1 MAEFREAQTP
11 TDTSAVPSFPQNPNQ
26 CLASDPMNFLARFGN
41 MFSKIPTPIWAVVL
55 GPLIALAGSEIQK
68 ALDTSIYPEINKE
81 RIKTL
86 EGKWEGFGIQAIA
99 DNDSKRRLKEQKV
112 IVAETIDKNLGYL
125 LKSYDDCTFKISERQ
140 SNVPI
145 VWYPA
150 HLSLQV
156 VRTSF
161 FSRKSLQGILEIT
174 PVMDNVSHKTN
185 TYKVTGRLEQS
196 GDYIRLD
203 YTNTDRGKKDFG
215 TLLLENTSDGKLCGQ
230 FLSYGPISRG
240 IVNGK
245 YIFSEKAR

>member
-1 MAEFREAQTP
+1 
-11 TDTSAVPSFPQNPNQ
+11 
-26 CLASDPMNFLARFGN
+26 MNFLARIGN
-41 MFSKIPTPIWAVVL
+41 IFSRIPTPIWVVVM
-55 GPLIALAGSEIQK
+55 GPLVAIAGSEIQK
-68 ALDTSIYPEINKE
+68 GLDTSIYPEINKE
-81 RIKTL
+81 RIKKL
-86 EGKWEGFGIQAIA
+86 EGKWEGFGIQAIP
-99 DNDSKRRLKEQKV
+99 DNDSQRRLEKQEV
-112 IVAETIDKNLGYL
+112 IVVKPLDKNLKVL
-125 LKSYDDCTFKISERQ
+125 LASYDECTYKISRGDDA
-140 SNVPI
+140 VPT

-150 HLSLQV
+150 HLTLQV

-174 PVMDNVSHKTN
+174 PTMKNLSHKTN

-203 YTNTDRGKKDFG
+203 YTNTDGGKKDFG

-245 YIFSEKAR
+245 YIFTDNAR

>member
-1 MAEFREAQTP
+1 MF
-11 TDTSAVPSFPQNPNQ
+11 
-26 CLASDPMNFLARFGN
+26 AR
-41 MFSKIPTPIWAVVL
+41 IPTPIWVVVL
-55 GPLIALAGSEIQK
+55 GPLIAIGGSEIQK

-86 EGKWEGFGIQAIA
+86 EGEWEGFGIQAIT
-99 DNDSKRRLKEQKV
+99 DDDSKRRLKEQKV
-112 IVAETIDKNLGYL
+112 KIVEVMNKDLKDL
-125 LKSYDDCTFKISERQ
+125 LVLYNDCTFKASKGDAL
-140 SNVPI
+140 PT

-150 HLSLQV
+150 HLALRV

-174 PVMDNVSHKTN
+174 PTMENTSHKTN

-203 YTNTDRGKKDFG
+203 YTNTDGGKKDFG

-245 YIFSEKAR
+245 YIFTEKAR

>member
-1 MAEFREAQTP
+1 
-11 TDTSAVPSFPQNPNQ
+11 
-26 CLASDPMNFLARFGN
+26 
-41 MFSKIPTPIWAVVL
+41 MFSRIPTSIWVVVL
-55 GPLIALAGSEIQK
+55 GPLIAIAGSEIQK
-68 ALDTSIYPEINKE
+68 AVDTSIYPEINKE

-86 EGKWEGFGIQAIA
+86 EGKWEGFGIQPIA
-99 DNDSKRRLKEQKV
+99 DDDSKRRLEEQEV
-112 IVAETIDKNLGYL
+112 VVAKTIDANLGKL
-125 LKSYDDCTFKISERQ
+125 LKSYNDCTFKASMRD
-140 SNVPI
+140 SAVPL

-174 PVMDNVSHKTN
+174 PVRKDHSHKTN

-203 YTNTDRGKKDFG
+203 YTNTDGGKKDFG

-240 IVNGK
+240 IVNGH
-245 YIFSEKAR
+245 YIFSEKTR

>member
-1 MAEFREAQTP
+1 
-11 TDTSAVPSFPQNPNQ
+11 
-26 CLASDPMNFLARFGN
+26 
-41 MFSKIPTPIWAVVL
+41 MFSRIPTSIWVVVL
-55 GPLIALAGSEIQK
+55 GPLIAIAGSEFQK

-81 RIKTL
+81 RIRTL
-86 EGKWEGFGIQAIA
+86 EGKWEGFGIQPIA
-99 DNDSKRRLKEQKV
+99 DNDSKRRLEEQEV
-112 IVAETIDKNLGYL
+112 IVAKNIDANLGRL
-125 LKSYDDCTFKISERQ
+125 LKSYNDCTFKASMRD
-140 SNVPI
+140 SAVPL

-161 FSRKSLQGILEIT
+161 FTRKSLQGILEIT
-174 PVMDNVSHKTN
+174 PVMKELSHKTN

-203 YTNTDRGKKDFG
+203 YTNTDGGKKDFG

-240 IVNGK
+240 IVNGH
-245 YIFSEKAR
+245 YIFSENTR

>member
-1 MAEFREAQTP
+1 
-11 TDTSAVPSFPQNPNQ
+11 
-26 CLASDPMNFLARFGN
+26 MNFLARISN
-41 MFSKIPTPIWAVVL
+41 MLSKIPASIWVVVL
-55 GPLIALAGSEIQK
+55 GPLVAIAGSEIQK
-68 ALDTSIYPEINKE
+68 ALDTSVYPEINKE

-86 EGKWEGFGIQAIA
+86 EGEWEGFGIQPIT
-99 DNDSKRRLKEQKV
+99 DDDSKRRLKEQKV
-112 IVAETIDKNLGYL
+112 KVAEVMNKDLEGLI
-125 LKSYDDCTFKISERQ
+125 KSYNDCTFKTSKADA
-140 SNVPI
+140 VPT

-156 VRTSF
+156 ARTSF

-174 PVMDNVSHKTN
+174 PMMETTSHKTN

-203 YTNTDRGKKDFG
+203 YTNTDGGKKDFG

-230 FLSYGPISRG
+230 FLSYGPISRS

-245 YIFSEKAR
+245 YIFTEKAR

>member
-1 MAEFREAQTP
+1 MF
-11 TDTSAVPSFPQNPNQ
+11 
-26 CLASDPMNFLARFGN
+26 AR
-41 MFSKIPTPIWAVVL
+41 IPTPIWVVVL
-55 GPLIALAGSEIQK
+55 GPLIAIAGSEIQK

-86 EGKWEGFGIQAIA
+86 EGEWEGFGIQVIT
-99 DNDSKRRLKEQKV
+99 DDDSKRRLKEQKV
-112 IVAETIDKNLGYL
+112 KIVEVMNKDLKDL
-125 LKSYDDCTFKISERQ
+125 LVLYNDCTFKASKGDAL
-140 SNVPI
+140 PT

-150 HLSLQV
+150 HLALRV

-174 PVMDNVSHKTN
+174 PTMENTSHKTN

-203 YTNTDRGKKDFG
+203 YTNTDGGKKDFG

-245 YIFSEKAR
+245 YIFTEKAR

>member
-1 MAEFREAQTP
+1 
-11 TDTSAVPSFPQNPNQ
+11 
-26 CLASDPMNFLARFGN
+26 MNLLARIRN
-41 MFSKIPTPIWAVVL
+41 MLSRIPTPIWVVVL
-55 GPLIALAGSEIQK
+55 GPLIAISGSEVQK
-68 ALDTSIYPEINKE
+68 ALDTSLYPEINKE

-86 EGKWEGFGIQAIA
+86 EGEWEGFGIQTIA
-99 DNDSKRRLKEQKV
+99 DDDSKRRLDEQEVKV
-112 IVAETIDKNLGYL
+112 DTAKNPDLEGL
-125 LKSYDDCTFKISERQ
+125 LKQYEDCTFKQMSRNDA
-140 SNVPI
+140 SPT

-150 HLSLQV
+150 HLTLQV

-174 PVMDNVSHKTN
+174 PTMKIASHKTN
-185 TYKVTGRLEQS
+185 MYKVTGRLEQS

-203 YTNTDRGKKDFG
+203 YTNTDGGKKDFG

-245 YIFSEKAR
+245 YIFTGKAR

>member
-1 MAEFREAQTP
+1 
-11 TDTSAVPSFPQNPNQ
+11 
-26 CLASDPMNFLARFGN
+26 MNLLARIGN
-41 MFSKIPTPIWAVVL
+41 MFAKIPTPIWVVVL
-55 GPLIALAGSEIQK
+55 GPVIAIAGSEIQK
-68 ALDTSIYPEINKE
+68 ALDTSLYPEINKE

-86 EGKWEGFGIQAIA
+86 EGEWEGFGIQAIT
-99 DNDSKRRLKEQKV
+99 DDDSKRRLKDQKV
-112 IVAETIDKNLGYL
+112 KGVEVMNPDLKSLIDKYN
-125 LKSYDDCTFKISERQ
+125 DCTFKMSKGDT
-140 SNVPI
+140 VPT

-161 FSRKSLQGILEIT
+161 FSKKSLQGILEIT
-174 PVMDNVSHKTN
+174 PTMENTSHKTN

-203 YTNTDRGKKDFG
+203 YTNTDGGKKDFG

-245 YIFSEKAR
+245 YIFTEKAR

>member
-1 MAEFREAQTP
+1 
-11 TDTSAVPSFPQNPNQ
+11 
-26 CLASDPMNFLARFGN
+26 MNFLARIGN
-41 MFSKIPTPIWAVVL
+41 MFSKIPTPIWVVVM
-55 GPLIALAGSEIQK
+55 GPLVAIAGSEIQK
-68 ALDTSIYPEINKE
+68 GLDTSIYPEINKE
-81 RIKTL
+81 RIKKL
-86 EGKWEGFGIQAIA
+86 EGKWEGFGIQAIT
-99 DNDSKRRLKEQKV
+99 DNDSKRRLEEQKV
-112 IVAETIDKNLGYL
+112 IVVKAIDEDLKKL
-125 LKSYDDCTFKISERQ
+125 LVSYDDCTFKISKRDGA
-140 SNVPI
+140 VPT

-150 HLSLQV
+150 HLTLQV

-174 PVMDNVSHKTN
+174 PKMKDISHETN

-203 YTNTDRGKKDFG
+203 YTNTDGGKKDFG

-245 YIFSEKAR
+245 YIFTDIAR

>member
-1 MAEFREAQTP
+1 
-11 TDTSAVPSFPQNPNQ
+11 
-26 CLASDPMNFLARFGN
+26 MNLPARIGN
-41 MFSKIPTPIWAVVL
+41 IVSRIPTPIWVAVL
-55 GPLIALAGSEIQK
+55 GPLIAIAGSEIQK

-81 RIKTL
+81 RIKAL
-86 EGKWEGFGIQAIA
+86 EGKWEGFGLQLI
-99 DNDSKRRLKEQKV
+99 DNDDSKKRLRKQEV
-112 IVAETIDKNLGYL
+112 IVANTTDDGPKSL
-125 LKSYDDCTFKISERQ
+125 LTLYDECTFKASTKE
-140 SNVPI
+140 SSVPI

-156 VRTSF
+156 VRSSF
-161 FSRKSLQGILEIT
+161 FSRKSLQGVLEIT
-174 PVMDNVSHKTN
+174 PVMETKTLSHKSN
-185 TYKVTGRLEQS
+185 IYKITGRLEQS

-203 YTNTDRGKKDFG
+203 YTNTDAGKKDFG

>member
-1 MAEFREAQTP
+1 MKLL
-11 TDTSAVPSFPQNPNQ
+11 V
-26 CLASDPMNFLARFGN
+26 CIGN
-41 MFSKIPTPIWAVVL
+41 MFSKIPTPIWVVVL
-55 GPLIALAGSEIQK
+55 SPVIAIAGSEIQK
-68 ALDTSIYPEINKE
+68 ALDTSLYPEINKE

-86 EGKWEGFGIQAIA
+86 EGVWEGFGIQAIT
-99 DNDSKRRLKEQKV
+99 DDDSRRRLDDQKV
-112 IVAETIDKNLGYL
+112 KVVEAMNPD
-125 LKSYDDCTFKISERQ
+125 LKRLIAKYNDCTFKVSKGDA
-140 SNVPI
+140 VPT

-161 FSRKSLQGILEIT
+161 FSKKSLQGTLEIT
-174 PVMDNVSHKTN
+174 PMMEDTSHKSN

-203 YTNTDRGKKDFG
+203 YTNTDGGKKDFG

-245 YIFSEKAR
+245 YIFNEKAR

>member
-1 MAEFREAQTP
+1 
-11 TDTSAVPSFPQNPNQ
+11 
-26 CLASDPMNFLARFGN
+26 MNFLARIGN
-41 MFSKIPTPIWAVVL
+41 MFSRIPTSIWVVML
-55 GPLIALAGSEIQK
+55 GPLIAIAGSEIQK

-86 EGKWEGFGIQAIA
+86 EGKWEGFGIQAIT
-99 DNDSKRRLKEQKV
+99 DDDSKRRLKEQKV
-112 IVAETIDKNLGYL
+112 KVVEDMNSDLEGL
-125 LKSYDDCTFKISERQ
+125 LKSYNDCTFKMSKVDA
-140 SNVPI
+140 VPS

-174 PVMDNVSHKTN
+174 PMMEIASHKTN

-203 YTNTDRGKKDFG
+203 YTNTDGGKKDFG

-245 YIFSEKAR
+245 YIFTEKAR